1 MIRKDVLKDIIKGYY
16 PEGSEAQINALLED
30 LTREIEVATHAKIR
44 ENVSFERIKRMTA

>member
-1 MIRKDVLKDIIKGYY
+1 MIQKDVLKDIIKGYY
-16 PEGSEAQINALLED
+16 PEGNEDQINALLED